1 LYQKAL
7 ELSKRLLGDNHPD
20 VAISMNNLAALYRY
34 ARRYRKAKPLFEKAL
49 KICERTLGVSHPTT
63 MTVRENYTNCLREAA
78 YH

>member
-1 LYQKAL
+1 MYQQAL

-20 VAISMNNLAALYRY
+20 VAISLNNLAALYRY
-34 ARRYRKAKPLFEKAL
+34 RGRYRKAKPLFEQAL

-63 MTVRENYTNCLREAA
+63 MTIRANYASFLREA